1 MSDNESRYMPVVDK
15 IFRRHMRAG
24 RRVYRSLFR
33 GFCQRGRPYMPG
45 IGTLSDQESI
55 SGGIIWSRLDGYGRL
70 HWMVQPLASEYA
82 GVQRDD

>member
-1 MSDNESRYMPVVDK
+1 
-15 IFRRHMRAG
+15 
-24 RRVYRSLFR
+24 
-33 GFCQRGRPYMPG
+33 MPG